1 MKIMRKWNIVK
12 LLLRKQK
19 LLKALKKGY
28 FAFFSDNET
37 GTAAGDLFASGKT
50 AKGTAAKRKRVAHG
64 TVKVTKTG
72 KQKLVLKFT
81 KKAKK
86 AFKKRKKVVLSL
98 TLTVKDAAGNTTK
111 KTAKVTL
118 KR

>member
-1 MKIMRKWNIVK
+1 VVK
-12 LLLRKQK
+12 LLLTKQK
-19 LLKALKKGY
+19 LRKALKKGY
-28 FAFFSDNET
+28 IAFFSDNET
-37 GTAAGDLFASGKT
+37 GSATADLFASGST

-64 TVKVTKTG
+64 TLKVTKTG

-86 AFKKRKKVVLSL
+86 AFKKRNKVTL
-98 TLTVKDAAGNTTK
+98 TLVLRVKDAAGNATTK
-111 KTAKVTL
+111 TARVTL